1 MDLLPAPGPCCC
13 FPLLVLDIPI
23 GSSLSS
29 GGLSNIFNLGDVA
42 VDDVDDSDGSTLT
55 GLPTVM
61 TSMSD
66 CGDGGDSNMKCD
78 NDDDGSPRTGS
89 AGRPVRGSIQV
100 VTWFKEHSFYNG
112 LNYIFAWLS

>member
-1 MDLLPAPGPCCC
+1 MLFSFKAKESENFPALELKLCSLPGPAAFCC

-29 GGLSNIFNLGDVA
+29 AGLSSIFNFGDVA
-42 VDDVDDSDGSTLT
+42 VDDVEDSDGSTLT

-61 TSMSD
+61 TSISD

-78 NDDDGSPRTGS
+78 NDDVGSGRTGS

-100 VTWFKEHSFYNG
+100 VT
-112 LNYIFAWLS
+112 